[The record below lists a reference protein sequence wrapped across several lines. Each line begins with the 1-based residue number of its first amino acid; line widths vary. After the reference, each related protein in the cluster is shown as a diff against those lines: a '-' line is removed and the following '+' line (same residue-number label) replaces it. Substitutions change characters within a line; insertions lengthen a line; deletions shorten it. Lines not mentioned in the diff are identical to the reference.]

1 MKRPVF
7 GASIGKPIGTSIG
20 KPIDTPFGTPFGSQP
35 FPIAIPTQPVAETK
49 TRSVQYT
56 LSGVADQDRVF
67 QCDDDVV
74 LLNDIHSSVI
84 VLYSHA
90 VTLTHRNQTKK
101 SVHLSNIDHSIVMIT
116 EVDGSILAHRITN
129 SVVIARCSQ
138 FRLHDS
144 TDSLLSL
151 VIPNFPVVEN
161 CDRLTFSDATKDWAF
176 SPSGENRFSQVRDFN
191 WFQSSPSPHWE
202 AGTVESYMNTYA
214 PVRNLLN
221 RLHALLD
228 AK

>member
-1 MKRPVF
+1 MK
-7 GASIGKPIGTSIG
+7 
-20 KPIDTPFGTPFGSQP
+20 
-35 FPIAIPTQPVAETK
+35 
-49 TRSVQYT
+49 YT

-101 SVHLSNIDHSIVMIT
+101 SVHLSNIDHSLVMIT

-176 SPSGENRFSQVRDFN
+176 SPSIGSRVHRRRTGRRER
-191 WFQSSPSPHWE
+191 SSPI
-202 AGTVESYMNTYA
+202 
-214 PVRNLLN
+214 
-221 RLHALLD
+221 
-228 AK
+228 